1 MQRRFLTEYEP
12 TIEDSYRKQVAVDEQ
27 NVMLDILD
35 TAGQEE
41 YAALRDQYMM
51 TGEGF
56 ILAFSLVDRTTYDEL
71 KALHLQILKVKGSS
85 AVPIVLVGNKL
96 DLATREP
103 AKRAVPASEAL
114 KLAGEWGVQYFE
126 ASAKDGTN
134 VDESWRPLVRLVR
147 KATPAPKRAASVA
160 SSPAA
165 SASAQK
171 VRPAADSEAECKCV
185 VC

>member
-1 MQRRFLTEYEP
+1 M
-12 TIEDSYRKQVAVDEQ
+12 DEQ

-56 ILAFSLVDRTTYDEL
+56 ILAFSLVDRTTFDEL
-71 KALHLQILKVKGSS
+71 KALHLQILKVKGSN

-103 AKRAVPASEAL
+103 SKRAVPAAEAQRM
-114 KLAGEWGVQYFE
+114 AAEWGVQYFE
-126 ASAKDGTN
+126 TSAKDGTN
-134 VDESWRPLVRLVR
+134 VDESWRTLVRLVR
-147 KATPAPKRAASVA
+147 KASADRKRTASVA
-160 SSPAA
+160 TSPAP
-165 SASAQK
+165 SASAAK
-171 VRPAADSEAECKCV
+171 VRPAANSEAECKCV